1 MDKLNNHDEIVEL
14 IRKGSRIDAIKLV
27 RETSGKSLRE
37 CKEYIEAAAKGD
49 CYVGNRNTITMNTV
63 KDNPPVREAETKTK
77 TNLIVRCPACGCA
90 QIITENTKI
99 LGLFKKEI
107 KKCTI
112 CKRKF

>member
-1 MDKLNNHDEIVEL
+1 MDKLSNHDEIVEL

-37 CKEYIEAAAKGD
+37 CKEYIEAA
-49 CYVGNRNTITMNTV
+49 V
-63 KDNPPVREAETKTK
+63 KDNPPVREAETKI
-77 TNLIVRCPACGCA
+77 NLIVRCPECGCSK
-90 QIITENTKI
+90 IITENTKI
-99 LGLFKKEI
+99 LWLFKKEI

>member
-1 MDKLNNHDEIVEL
+1 MDKLSNHDEIVEL

-37 CKEYIEAAAKGD
+37 CKEYIEAA
-49 CYVGNRNTITMNTV
+49 V
-63 KDNPPVREAETKTK
+63 KDNPPVREAETKT
-77 TNLIVRCPACGCA
+77 NLIVRCPECGCS

-99 LGLFKKEI
+99 LGLFKKDI

>member
-1 MDKLNNHDEIVEL
+1 MDKLSNHDEIVEL

-37 CKEYIEAAAKGD
+37 CKEYIEAAAK
-49 CYVGNRNTITMNTV
+49 
-63 KDNPPVREAETKTK
+63 DNPPVRETETKTK
-77 TNLIVRCPACGCA
+77 TNLIVRCPECGCS

>member
-1 MDKLNNHDEIVEL
+1 MDKLSNHDEIVEL

-37 CKEYIEAAAKGD
+37 CKEYIEAA
-49 CYVGNRNTITMNTV
+49 V

-77 TNLIVRCPACGCA
+77 TKTNLIVRCPECGCSK
-90 QIITENTKI
+90 IITENTKI
-99 LGLFKKEI
+99 LGVFKKEN